1 MNPKTLFVIL
11 DQLLIEWDQK
21 ILLRQIAL
29 YRLMCPAGTGQV
41 SPQRLIHSNPI
52 SLYLVNTFV
61 FIIFIITLS
70 YQQIHVRSYHYHFI
84 CSAHLCSFLSL
95 SLYLVSTFMFILII
109 ITLSFQKET
118 QRWFFVQSRFNKQC
132 KNTFCFPLNL
142 LSWTANFNFSV
153 HILVLKKVM
162 IMAVEL
168 LFIFINDVDRDL
180 VCP

>member
-118 QRWFFVQSRFNKQC
+118 QRWFFLCNPGSINSVRTHFV
-132 KNTFCFPLNL
+132 FPLIFYL
-142 LSWTANFNFSV
+142 GQLTLIF
-153 HILVLKKVM
+153 
-162 IMAVEL
+162 
-168 LFIFINDVDRDL
+168 LFIFWYWRKWWLWQLNFSSFSSTML
-180 VCP
+180 TAT